1 VSSESDGGVIYLR
14 GTNHNFFRSFL
25 EVLWF
30 YGSMVLWFYGSMVL
44 WFYGS
49 FGGLFSIIGFKIF
62 F

>member
-1 VSSESDGGVIYLR
+1 MSSKSDGGVIYLR

-30 YGSMVLWFYGSMVL
+30 YGS
-44 WFYGS
+44 